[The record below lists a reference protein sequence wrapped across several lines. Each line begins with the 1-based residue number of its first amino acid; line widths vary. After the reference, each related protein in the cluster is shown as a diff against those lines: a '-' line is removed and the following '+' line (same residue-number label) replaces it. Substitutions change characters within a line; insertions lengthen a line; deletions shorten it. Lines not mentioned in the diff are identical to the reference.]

1 MNHDKL
7 KNLFDEWATNGRD
20 TSMENGHSDVV
31 EQVIAGLEIGFGE
44 QILDLGCGNGWATRL
59 LAKSAAGSGAVG
71 VDASPKMIA
80 RAQELHSFTI
90 RAKYEAA
97 PFEDLPFK
105 DGQFDRAFSMEAIY
119 YAVDLQ
125 KALSELARVLKP
137 GAQANLVLDF
147 YAGRPGVA
155 GWPSRLGLD
164 LVELDE
170 TDWVAALHAAGF
182 QDGRAER
189 VIDRRGLGEEANF
202 EPSEWWPS
210 FADRRAY
217 HDAGSLHLIARRA

>member
-1 MNHDKL
+1 MSHDKL
-7 KNLFDEWATNGRD
+7 KSLFDEWATNGRD
-20 TSMENGHSDVV
+20 ASMESGHSDVV
-31 EQVIAGLEIGFGE
+31 EQVVSTLEIGFGE

-59 LAKSAAGSGAVG
+59 LAKTAAGSGAVG

-80 RAQELHSFTI
+80 RAEELHSYTI

-97 PFEDLPFK
+97 PFEALPFK

-119 YAVDLQ
+119 YAVDLP

-137 GAQANLVLDF
+137 GAATDLVLDF
-147 YAGRPGVA
+147 YAGRPGVS
-155 GWPSRLGLD
+155 GWPARLGLE

-170 TDWVAALHAAGF
+170 AGWKSALEAASFGEV
-182 QDGRAER
+182 RAER
-189 VIDRRGLGEEANF
+189 VIDRRGPGEESSF

-210 FADRRAY
+210 FADRVAY
-217 HDAGSLHLIARRA
+217 HEAGSLHLIAKRS